1 LKGQAAHLHA
11 RGYDVHAISSPG
23 PLADAYEK
31 SEPVTV
37 HRVPMTRTMTPLLDL
52 VALIQLVRT
61 IGRLRPAVVHAG
73 TPKGGLLGVLAAWLL
88 RVPVRIYHVRG
99 LPIMTATG
107 LRRRVLWL
115 TERLACAAATHVL
128 CVSQSMRGILDA
140 EGICS
145 LADSSVLLDGSSNG
159 VDAGRFSE
167 TAIGNRGAE
176 VRARL
181 GIPADARVIGFV
193 GRLVREKGV
202 VELMEAWRRLRAAHQ
217 DLHMLVVGPFERG
230 DELPAEV
237 RVALEQDR
245 RIHLT
250 GLEWD
255 TPSFYAAMDV
265 FCLPS
270 YREGFPNVVLEA
282 ASLSLPVVANR
293 IPGIVDA
300 VKDGVT
306 GTLVTTQSVDE
317 LEQALAAYVSSR
329 ELRASHGGAG
339 REWVLRSFAQE
350 RIWEALDAYYRA
362 ATARR
367 VLHVVTV
374 PMTLQFMAGQA
385 AFMGRRNIA
394 LSFVSSAGPEQ
405 GAFAQQEK
413 VSVHSVE
420 MSRRITPS
428 RDLVS
433 LLRLFRLLRRTRP
446 EIVHAHTPKAGLVTM
461 VAATLA
467 RVPVRIYQ
475 LHGLT
480 YETATGTKRRVQ
492 VAAERL
498 ACALATR
505 VLSVSDSVRSRVIAD
520 GVCEE
525 DKVAVI
531 AAGSIGGIDAE
542 LAFNPERQPEAR
554 GRIRESLGI
563 GPDVPVVGFVG
574 RLTRDK
580 GIETLWQAWLQLREQ
595 LPSAHL
601 VLIGSTDFARR
612 DQSVSDAVMAGLAGD
627 PRVHVVGAIAHHE
640 LPRFYA
646 AMDVL
651 CLPTYREG
659 FPVTILEAA
668 AMALPCVASRV
679 TGCVDAVVAGETGEL
694 VAPGDAAS
702 LSAALMAYVN
712 DAQLRSSHGR
722 AARARV
728 RAEFSP
734 ERVWDALQREYAS
747 LAGWQAAPVR
757 RSAQR
762 EGRMSAYRD
771 TWKRGLD
778 VTVAG
783 ITAPVWVPLLAL
795 TALLVR
801 ARLGGPVLFRQQ
813 RPGLGG
819 RAFTMV
825 KFRTMTD
832 ARDAQGRLL
841 PDAERLTAF
850 GRFLRASSLDEL
862 PELWNVLKGDMS
874 LVGPRPLLMQYL
886 DRYTPAQARRH
897 EVRPGITGF
906 AQVNGRNAL
915 GWEEKFALDVHYV
928 DHQSLWLDVKIL
940 ALTVWN
946 VVSRDGISQPGQATA
961 QEFMGSISR

>member
-1 LKGQAAHLHA
+1 MRIVHVVTVPLSFRLLKGQAAYMHG

-37 HRVPMTRTMTPLLDL
+37 HRVPMTRTISPLRDL
-52 VALIQLVRT
+52 VALIQLVR
-61 IGRLRPAVVHAG
+61 ILFHLRPAVVHAG
-73 TPKGGLLGVLAAWLL
+73 TPKGGLIGVLAAWLL

-99 LPIMTATG
+99 LPIVTASG
-107 LRRRVLWL
+107 LRRRILWL

-128 CVSQSMRGILDA
+128 CVSQSMRDILDA
-140 EGICS
+140 EGICRI
-145 LADSSVLLDGSSNG
+145 ADSSVLLDGSSNG
-159 VDAGRFSE
+159 VDVARFSE
-167 TAIGNRGAE
+167 AAVAGRGAE
-176 VRARL
+176 VRARF
-181 GIPADARVIGFV
+181 GIPAGARVIGFV

-202 VELMEAWRRLRAAHQ
+202 VELMEAWRRLSAVHQ
-217 DLHMLVVGPFERG
+217 DLHLLVVGPFEHG
-230 DELPAEV
+230 DELPADV
-237 RVALEQDR
+237 RVALKQDR

-255 TPSFYAAMDV
+255 TPSLYAAMDV

-270 YREGFPNVVLEA
+270 HREGFPNVVLEA
-282 ASLSLPVVANR
+282 ASLRLPVVANG

-306 GTLVTTQSVDE
+306 GTLVTMQSVDE
-317 LEQALAAYVSSR
+317 LEQALAAYVTSAD
-329 ELRASHGGAG
+329 LRASHGNAG
-339 REWVLRSFAQE
+339 REGVLRSFAQE

-385 AFMGRRNIA
+385 AFMGQRNIS

-433 LLRLFRLLRRTRP
+433 LLRLLRLLLRTRP
-446 EIVHAHTPKAGLVTM
+446 EIVHAHTPKAGLVAM

-480 YETATGTKRRVQ
+480 YETATGMKRRVQ
-492 VAAERL
+492 VAAEWL
-498 ACALATR
+498 ACSLATR
-505 VLSVSDSVRSRVIAD
+505 VLSVSDSVRSRVTAD

-525 DKVAVI
+525 EKVAVI

-542 LAFNPERQPEAR
+542 LAFNPARQPGAR

-563 GPDVPVVGFVG
+563 GSDVPVIGFVG

-580 GIETLWQAWLQLREQ
+580 GIETLWQAWLQLRDQ
-595 LPSAHL
+595 LPAAHL

-627 PRVHVVGAIAHHE
+627 PRVHAVGAIAHDE

-659 FPVTILEAA
+659 FPVTILEGA

-679 TGCVDAVVAGETGEL
+679 TGCVDAVVAGETGQL

-702 LSAALMAYVN
+702 LSAALMTYVN
-712 DAQLRSSHGR
+712 DAPLRSSHGL

-728 RAEFSP
+728 KAQFSP

-747 LAGWQAAPVR
+747 LAGWQAA
-757 RSAQR
+757 
-762 EGRMSAYRD
+762 
-771 TWKRGLD
+771 
-778 VTVAG
+778 
-783 ITAPVWVPLLAL
+783 
-795 TALLVR
+795 
-801 ARLGGPVLFRQQ
+801 
-813 RPGLGG
+813 
-819 RAFTMV
+819 
-825 KFRTMTD
+825 
-832 ARDAQGRLL
+832 
-841 PDAERLTAF
+841 
-850 GRFLRASSLDEL
+850 
-862 PELWNVLKGDMS
+862 
-874 LVGPRPLLMQYL
+874 
-886 DRYTPAQARRH
+886 
-897 EVRPGITGF
+897 
-906 AQVNGRNAL
+906 
-915 GWEEKFALDVHYV
+915 
-928 DHQSLWLDVKIL
+928 
-940 ALTVWN
+940 
-946 VVSRDGISQPGQATA
+946 
-961 QEFMGSISR
+961 